1 MSTTYRLKANE
12 LDQNFLEKLKII
24 YQGREIQI
32 TIDDLST
39 ELEIMANDPCIQA
52 EIRKIDEKFNVTLMD
67 GLHNYE

>member
-1 MSTTYRLKANE
+1 
-12 LDQNFLEKLKII
+12 LKII

-52 EIRKIDEKFNVTLMD
+52 EIRKIDEEFNVTLMD
-67 GLHNYE
+67 GLHNL